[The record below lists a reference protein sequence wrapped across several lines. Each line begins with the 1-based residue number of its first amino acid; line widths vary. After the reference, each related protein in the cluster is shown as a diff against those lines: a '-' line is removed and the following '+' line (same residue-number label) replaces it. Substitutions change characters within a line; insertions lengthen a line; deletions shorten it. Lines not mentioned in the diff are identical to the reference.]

1 MDEKFVKEQ
10 EAKAFD
16 EALANDFIFSLQ
28 KQVYDLQKQVDDLLE
43 FIAWQSVRSFESDCR
58 NKAIEG
64 MGRKAYLSFLIKKGE
79 QDALEDDD
87 WNYIVELINK
97 D

>member
-1 MDEKFVKEQ
+1 MDEKFAQEQ

-16 EALANDFIFSLQ
+16 ETLANDCICSLQ
-28 KQVYDLQKQVDDLLE
+28 KRVDDLLE
-43 FIAWQSVRSFESDCR
+43 FIAWQRVNCFESDCR
-58 NKAIEG
+58 KKAIEG

-79 QDALEDDD
+79 QDALEDED
-87 WNYIVELINK
+87 WNYIVDLINK

>member
-1 MDEKFVKEQ
+1 MDEKFAQEQ

-16 EALANDFIFSLQ
+16 EALANDCICSLQ
-28 KQVYDLQKQVDDLLE
+28 KRVDDLLE
-43 FIAWQSVRSFESDCR
+43 FIALQSVNCFESDCR
-58 NKAIEG
+58 KKAIEG

-79 QDALEDDD
+79 YDALKDEDWD
-87 WNYIVELINK
+87 YIVELINK

>member
-1 MDEKFVKEQ
+1 MDEKFVQEQ

-16 EALANDFIFSLQ
+16 EQLANDCICS
-28 KQVYDLQKQVDDLLE
+28 LQKQVDDLLE
-43 FIAWQSVRSFESDCR
+43 FIALQSVNCFESDCR
-58 NKAIEG
+58 KKAVEG
-64 MGRKAYLSFLIKKGE
+64 MGRRGYISFLIKKGE
-79 QDALEDDD
+79 YDALKDED

>member
-1 MDEKFVKEQ
+1 MDEKFMKEQ

-16 EALANDFIFSLQ
+16 EALANDCICS
-28 KQVYDLQKQVDDLLE
+28 LQKQVDDLLE
-43 FIAWQSVRSFESDCR
+43 FIAWQSVNCFESDCR
-58 NKAIEG
+58 MKAIEG
-64 MGRKAYLSFLIKKGE
+64 MGRRGYISFLIKKGE
-79 QDALEDDD
+79 QDALEDED

>member
-1 MDEKFVKEQ
+1 MDEKPMKEQ

-16 EALANDFIFSLQ
+16 VTLASNCICSLQ
-28 KQVYDLQKQVDDLLE
+28 KKVDGLLQ
-43 FIAWQSVRSFESDCR
+43 FIALQSVNCFESDCR
-58 NKAIEG
+58 KKAIEG

-79 QDALEDDD
+79 QDALEDED
-87 WNYIVELINK
+87 WDYIVELINK

>member
-1 MDEKFVKEQ
+1 MDEKFAQEQ

-16 EALANDFIFSLQ
+16 EALANDCICS
-28 KQVYDLQKQVDDLLE
+28 LQKQVDDLLE
-43 FIAWQSVRSFESDCR
+43 FIALQSVNCFESYCR
-58 NKAIEG
+58 KKAIEG
-64 MGRKAYLSFLIKKGE
+64 MGRRGYISFLIKKGE
-79 QDALEDDD
+79 QDALEDED

>member
-1 MDEKFVKEQ
+1 MDEKFAQEQ

-16 EALANDFIFSLQ
+16 EALANDCICSLQ
-28 KQVYDLQKQVDDLLE
+28 KQVNDLLE
-43 FIAWQSVRSFESDCR
+43 FIALQSVNCFESDCR
-58 NKAIEG
+58 KKAIKV
-64 MGRKAYLSFLIKKGE
+64 MGRKAYLSLLIRKGE
-79 QDALEDDD
+79 QDALNDED

>member
-1 MDEKFVKEQ
+1 MDEKFMKEQ

-16 EALANDFIFSLQ
+16 EQLANDCICSLQ
-28 KQVYDLQKQVDDLLE
+28 DKLDDLLE
-43 FIAWQSVRSFESDCR
+43 FIAMQSVNCFESDCR
-58 NKAIEG
+58 KKAIEG

-79 QDALEDDD
+79 YDALKDED
-87 WNYIVELINK
+87 WEYIVELINK

>member
-1 MDEKFVKEQ
+1 MDEKFAQEK

-16 EALANDFIFSLQ
+16 EALANDCICS
-28 KQVYDLQKQVDDLLE
+28 LQKQVDDLLE
-43 FIAWQSVRSFESDCR
+43 FIALQSVNCFESDCR
-58 NKAIEG
+58 KKAIEG
-64 MGRKAYLSFLIKKGE
+64 MGRKAYLSLLIRKGE
-79 QDALEDDD
+79 QDALNDED

>member
-1 MDEKFVKEQ
+1 MDEKFAQEQ

-16 EALANDFIFSLQ
+16 EALANDCICSLQ
-28 KQVYDLQKQVDDLLE
+28 KRVDDLLE
-43 FIAWQSVRSFESDCR
+43 FIAWQSVNCFESDCR

-64 MGRKAYLSFLIKKGE
+64 MGRKAYLSLLIRKGE
-79 QDALEDDD
+79 QDALNDEDWD
-87 WNYIVELINK
+87 YIVELINK

>member
-1 MDEKFVKEQ
+1 MDEKFAQEQ

-16 EALANDFIFSLQ
+16 EALANDCICS
-28 KQVYDLQKQVDDLLE
+28 LQKQVDDLLE
-43 FIAWQSVRSFESDCR
+43 FIALQSVSCFETDCR

-87 WNYIVELINK
+87 WDYIVEQLNK

>member
-1 MDEKFVKEQ
+1 MDEKFAQEQ

-16 EALANDFIFSLQ
+16 EALANDCICS
-28 KQVYDLQKQVDDLLE
+28 LQKQVDDLLE
-43 FIAWQSVRSFESDCR
+43 FIALQSVNSFESDCR
-58 NKAIEG
+58 MKAIEG
-64 MGRKAYLSFLIKKGE
+64 MGRKAYLSLLIRKGE
-79 QDALEDDD
+79 QDALNDED

>member
-1 MDEKFVKEQ
+1 MDKKFAQEQ

-16 EALANDFIFSLQ
+16 EALANDCIYSLQ
-28 KQVYDLQKQVDDLLE
+28 DKLDDLLE
-43 FIAWQSVRSFESDCR
+43 FIAMQSVNCFESDCR
-58 NKAIEG
+58 KKAIEG

-79 QDALEDDD
+79 YDALKDED
-87 WNYIVELINK
+87 WEYIVELINK